1 MWWKAEGTMAD
12 AVNDVEWNLLDL
24 LTVKHDKVILA
35 DKEVVLCDEHQTL
48 FLIVPMID
56 PTQEKGKSIKNMGIT
71 CKDAQYKNSGQCQ
84 SQSLVGSAL
93 LH

>member
-1 MWWKAEGTMAD
+1 MAD

-84 SQSLVGSAL
+84 SQSLLWAVLFCIEKTEL
-93 LH
+93 L